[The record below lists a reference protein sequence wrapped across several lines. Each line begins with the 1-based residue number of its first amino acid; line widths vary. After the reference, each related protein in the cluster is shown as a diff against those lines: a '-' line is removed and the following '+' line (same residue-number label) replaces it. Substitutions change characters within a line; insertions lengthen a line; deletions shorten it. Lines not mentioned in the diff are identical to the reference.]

1 VIGNDA
7 TIAAA
12 EGHGSILDLNVT
24 KPVMIVNLLDSI
36 RLLSRGIDSFRTN
49 CLEGLKADKEQIR
62 KQLDHSLMIVTRL
75 SPIIGYD
82 KASEIA
88 KRAHETGKTIREI
101 VVESDIEIEGDLD
114 DILDPSKMV

>member
-1 VIGNDA
+1 M
-7 TIAAA
+7 
-12 EGHGSILDLNVT
+12 S

-36 RLLSRGIDSFRTN
+36 RFLAGGIDSFTEN
-49 CLEGLKADKEQIR
+49 CLKGLKANEDRIQN
-62 KQLDHSLMIVTRL
+62 QLDRSLMVVTRL

-88 KRAHETGKTIREI
+88 KKAHESGKTIREVVKESGI
-101 VVESDIEIEGDLD
+101 VVEGDLN